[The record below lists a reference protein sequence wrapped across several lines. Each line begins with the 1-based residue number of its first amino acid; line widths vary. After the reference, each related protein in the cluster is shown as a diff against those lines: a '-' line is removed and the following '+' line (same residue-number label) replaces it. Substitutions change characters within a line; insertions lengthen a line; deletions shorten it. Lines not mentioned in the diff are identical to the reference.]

1 MYCKIKNE
9 NFWKKVCKRLD
20 DIFLVLESLIDIV
33 ERFVI
38 QNFKKVSTFNES
50 NCIIKYNRIFLICS
64 EEKIFT
70 MNFPFKILEGGILFD
85 GEIIDINII
94 RALKIILSILKE
106 SKSYEDFLLEYDSID
121 DSEDLKIE
129 EIQMASKILKKLFE
143 IEIGYLRYDR
153 DEEAE
158 ERHGEQQHPEYHLD
172 VFFNDDISMKLGIE
186 KKSFDFKRD
195 IESIFSKLFEKQ
207 IDKFFLK

>member
-143 IEIGYLRYDR
+143 IEIGYLRFDK
-153 DEEAE
+153 DEEAAQK
-158 ERHGEQQHPEYHLD
+158 HSEQQHPEYHLD
-172 VFFNDDISMKLGIE
+172 VFFDDDISMKLGIE
-186 KKSFDFKRD
+186 KISFDFKKD